1 MRLDGG
7 GCRSDAEISCP
18 DSKVLCDLAQSGIRA
33 IWPLRVVVFV
43 ERHALTRFQEL
54 APSVLPS
61 EIVFHSNL
69 AEKGRPDVGVELRAG
84 AAEHLG
90 NGIFETP

>member
-1 MRLDGG
+1 MKEVAAPMGKSHARTRR
-7 GCRSDAEISCP
+7 CFAIWRRAES
-18 DSKVLCDLAQSGIRA
+18 AQSSRYG
-33 IWPLRVVVFV
+33 WLFFV
-43 ERHALTRFQEL
+43 ESNALTRFQEL

-69 AEKGRPDVGVELRAG
+69 AEKGRHDVGVELRAG